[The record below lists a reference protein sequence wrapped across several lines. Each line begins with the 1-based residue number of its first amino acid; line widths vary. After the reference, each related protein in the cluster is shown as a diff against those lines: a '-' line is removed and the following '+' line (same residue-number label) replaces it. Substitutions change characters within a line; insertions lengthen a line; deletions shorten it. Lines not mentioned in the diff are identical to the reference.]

1 MKNPLAPSNCFK
13 FYLALLI
20 ITGLHFQASAQD
32 PLRFQKEVDQ
42 IHEKYPPHVQR
53 DNLVLFTGSSSIK
66 MWKDIESDFPDH
78 EVINAGF
85 GGSQTFELLHYV
97 NELILDY
104 KPSKVFIYEGD
115 NDVSSGKSSTQ
126 IILTMHELV
135 TAIHEA
141 LPETEILLISAKP
154 SISRWHL
161 KDEYMDLNQHLE
173 EYSQLF
179 DYVQYVNIWDTML
192 NAEGSPKAE
201 IFLEDKLHM
210 NRAGYDLWAE
220 VVKKYMD

>member
-1 MKNPLAPSNCFK
+1 MKMSFNSSIWFTVCLS
-13 FYLALLI
+13 LI
-20 ITGLHFQASAQD
+20 LMVGLSFQASAQD
-32 PLRFQKEVDQ
+32 PLRFQNEVDQ
-42 IHEKYPPHVQR
+42 IHEKHPPHIQR
-53 DNLVLFTGSSSIK
+53 NDLILFTGSSSIK
-66 MWKDIESDFPDH
+66 MWKDLAQYFPDH
-78 EVINAGF
+78 EIINAGF

-115 NDVSSGKSSTQ
+115 NDISSGKSSTE

-135 TAIHEA
+135 NIIHEA
-141 LPETEILLISAKP
+141 LPEAQILLVSAKP

-161 KDEYMDLNQHLE
+161 KKEYMDLNQHFE

-179 DYVQYVNIWDTML
+179 DYVDFVNIWDTML
-192 NAEGSPKAE
+192 DAEGNPKAG

-210 NRAGYDLWAE
+210 NKAGYDLWAE